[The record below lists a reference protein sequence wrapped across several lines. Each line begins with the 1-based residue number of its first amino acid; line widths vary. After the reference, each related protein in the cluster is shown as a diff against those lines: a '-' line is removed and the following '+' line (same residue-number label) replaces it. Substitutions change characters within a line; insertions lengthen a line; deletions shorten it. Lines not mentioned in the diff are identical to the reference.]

1 MSFFPQQRYSQ
12 NPTALFKIIRHCLLS
27 EMKLVAQVDD
37 LGGTMMM
44 NIVGDPMMVGDAATE
59 IAQQFD
65 SLRRGTQETDE
76 DLRKMAQELEAFA
89 LSYHECT
96 KINATLQHLSTQP
109 HSQQNLEYEQRV
121 AKYVSLRPFYF
132 FNFVHFFLHNYF

>member
-1 MSFFPQQRYSQ
+1 
-12 NPTALFKIIRHCLLS
+12 
-27 EMKLVAQVDD
+27 MKLVAQVDD

-59 IAQQFD
+59 IAQQVD
-65 SLRRGTQETDE
+65 SLRRRTHESGE
-76 DLRKMAQELEAFA
+76 DLRKMEQELEAFA

-109 HSQQNLEYEQRV
+109 QSQQNLEYEKKITRYIFLLPSLFSIQGV
-121 AKYVSLRPFYF
+121 YLTAKPVF
-132 FNFVHFFLHNYF
+132 FHREMVGNLI